1 MSALEGHVQD
11 YLRLRR
17 ALGFK
22 LKPEGRLRLSDL
34 LCVRLGLV
42 GCG

>member
-1 MSALEGHVQD
+1 MTDYFSGWNVVVDPGQSELEPNG
-11 YLRLRR
+11 
-17 ALGFK
+17 
-22 LKPEGRLRLSDL
+22 RLSDL